1 VPPHIHTEQ
10 AGMSETTNNQPQQ
23 AEVDTTEI
31 LFNLVVAFLAPMF
44 LTATGGNVQ
53 QARITAAHTL
63 DSFQAMTRGELI
75 TSALIIAFSLTAM
88 SSLSL
93 SMQDG
98 LPLPLILRLRGN
110 AQSASRA
117 AEQNRCALQQDR
129 RLAPQAEGAFD
140 PREAEL
146 SAKEVEVIAA
156 VAAARKRVSPA
167 QTQPAQT
174 QPAQTQP
181 AQTQPTTPSPA
192 PTTQDPHVQA
202 WASAFMDVAAEIAAE
217 IPHLPRDERRAAVI
231 RVEALHTS
239 ADAIR
244 SGNVEPRPR
253 PGDRIP
259 GDRIPN

>member
-1 VPPHIHTEQ
+1 VPPHIYTEPN
-10 AGMSETTNNQPQQ
+10 GMSETTNNQPQQ
-23 AEVDTTEI
+23 VEVDTTEI
-31 LFNLVVAFLAPMF
+31 LFNLVVALLAPMF

-181 AQTQPTTPSPA
+181 TPPSPA

-231 RVEALHTS
+231 RVEALHAS

>member
-1 VPPHIHTEQ
+1 VLPHIYTEPN
-10 AGMSETTNNQPQQ
+10 GMSETTNNQPQQ
-23 AEVDTTEI
+23 VEVDTTEI
-31 LFNLVVAFLAPMF
+31 LFNLVVALLAPMF

-75 TSALIIAFSLTAM
+75 TSALIVAFSLTAM

-98 LPLPLILRLRGN
+98 LPISLILRLRGN

-117 AEQNRCALQQDR
+117 AEQNRRALEQDR
-129 RLAPQAEGAFD
+129 SAAPQAEAAFD

-146 SAKEVEVIAA
+146 SAKEAEVIAA

-167 QTQPAQT
+167 QTQSAQT
-174 QPAQTQP
+174 PP
-181 AQTQPTTPSPA
+181 PSA
-192 PTTQDPHVQA
+192 STTQDPHVQA
-202 WASAFMDVAAEIAAE
+202 WASAFMDVAAEIAPE
-217 IPHLPRDERRAAVI
+217 IPHLPRDGRRAAVI

-244 SGNVEPRPR
+244 SGNVEPRLR
-253 PGDRIP
+253 PGDRLTA
-259 GDRIPN
+259 